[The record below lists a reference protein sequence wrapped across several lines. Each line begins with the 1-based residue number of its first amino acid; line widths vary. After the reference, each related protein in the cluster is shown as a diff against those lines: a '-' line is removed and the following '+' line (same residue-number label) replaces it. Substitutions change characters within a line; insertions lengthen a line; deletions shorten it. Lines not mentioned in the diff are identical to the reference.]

1 MSNYLIEAILLNNNK
16 QVKNVN
22 GSLHS
27 GTSYYNLHDNTND
40 IEWIDVTGYSLQQL
54 KNYLNL

>member
-27 GTSYYNLHDNTND
+27 GTAYYNLKDNIND
-40 IEWIDVTGYSLQQL
+40 VEWIDVTGYSLSEL